1 LKTELENLLATALEA
16 LRGKLLDAP
25 VERGWINV
33 ERTRDAQHGD
43 YASNIA
49 LRLAKSA
56 GRKPREIAAAI
67 IEALP
72 ASALL
77 ARAEVAGAGFIN
89 FYLAGNA
96 QHEPLRQ
103 ALLHGERYGSNQAG
117 AGQQV
122 MLEFVSA
129 NPTGPLHV
137 GHGRQAAYG
146 ATLANLL
153 RATGHA
159 VHREYYINDA
169 GRQVDILTASAWV
182 RYLQAQGEA
191 LPFPD
196 NGYRGDY
203 VNEIARALSDARGAT
218 LRHPAPAVLAGLPAD
233 ASAGGDKELYVDA
246 LIARMRELLGAA
258 DYERVLLLALEA
270 MLALIRADLAEFG
283 VEFDGWYS
291 ERALAQSG
299 AVEAAL
305 ERLGE
310 LGQTYER
317 DGALWLRT
325 SAFGDSEDR
334 VLVRANGQQ
343 TYFSPDLAYHMD
355 KLARGYT
362 RLIDVWGADH
372 HGYIPRM
379 RGALVALGQPQDC
392 LEVCLIQFVSLYR
405 GEQKIPMG
413 KRDGQFVTLRQ
424 LREEVGNDACRFFY
438 LMRSHDQPLDF
449 DLELAKS
456 RSNDN
461 PVYYIQYAHAR
472 VASVMKQL
480 AARGLSYDQAEGLA
494 HLAALASEHEA
505 AVFTALGR
513 YPEVIAQAAAART
526 PHTLVHFLR
535 ELAQAFHTWYNAA
548 PFIVEEAALRNARLA
563 LACGAQQVLR
573 NGLLLLGVAAPE
585 SM

>member
-1 LKTELENLLATALEA
+1 VKPELENLLATALEA
-16 LRGKLLDAP
+16 LQGSLLTAP
-25 VERGWINV
+25 VERGWISV

-49 LRLAKSA
+49 LRLAKVA
-56 GRKPREIAAAI
+56 GLRPRELAEAI
-67 IEALP
+67 VKALP

-77 ARAEVAGAGFIN
+77 TRAEVAGAGFIN
-89 FYLAGNA
+89 FHLAGNA

-103 ALLHGERYGSNQAG
+103 VLAQGDRYGTSNAGQGER
-117 AGQQV
+117 V
-122 MLEFVSA
+122 LVEFVSA

-153 RATGHA
+153 RATGHD
-159 VHREYYINDA
+159 VQREYYINDA

-182 RYLQAQGEA
+182 RYLQQQGEE

-203 VNEIARALSDARGAT
+203 VNDIARALAQARGAT
-218 LRHPAPAVLAGLPAD
+218 LRHPAAAVLAGLPAD
-233 ASAGGDKELYVDA
+233 APAGGDKELYVDA
-246 LIARMRELLGAA
+246 LIARMRELLGPEG
-258 DYERVLLLALEA
+258 YEGVLLLSLEA
-270 MLALIRADLAEFG
+270 MLALIRADLADFG
-283 VEFDGWYS
+283 VEFEQWFS
-291 ERALAQSG
+291 ERALAKSG

-305 ERLGE
+305 ARLGE
-310 LGQTYER
+310 LGQTYEK

-325 SAFGDSEDR
+325 SAGGDSEDR

-343 TYFSPDLAYHMD
+343 TYFAPDLAYHMN
-355 KLARGYT
+355 KLGRGYT

-379 RGALVALGQPQDC
+379 RGALVALGQEAEA

-405 GEQKIPMG
+405 GAEKIPMG

-424 LREEVGNDACRFFY
+424 LRDEVGNDACRFFY

-472 VASVMKQL
+472 VASVLKQL
-480 AARGLSYDQAEGLA
+480 AARGLAYEQAAGLA
-494 HLAALASEHEA
+494 QLAALASEHEA

-513 YPEVIAQAAAART
+513 YPEVVAQAAAQRT

-548 PFIVEEAALRNARLA
+548 PFIVDDAALRNARLA
-563 LACGAQQVLR
+563 LATGTQQVLR
-573 NGLLLLGVAAPE
+573 NGLGLLGVAAPE
-585 SM
+585 NM